1 MKATEI
7 LKRQNEDKFLKI
19 QYASC
24 FYFNLAEKYDNW
36 LCVMLLLTPFCIFMP
51 ESWNP
56 CFMKI
61 FPILLNAFSFI
72 LDKLKSIHV
81 KDAALL
87 RNYYDARVL
96 DINPNSFS
104 ESDEII

>member
-36 LCVMLLLTPFCIFMP
+36 LCVMLLLTPFCG
-51 ESWNP
+51 
-56 CFMKI
+56 
-61 FPILLNAFSFI
+61 
-72 LDKLKSIHV
+72 KLHFHPKYWRYKVNIDFAN
-81 KDAALL
+81 KQ
-87 RNYYDARVL
+87 
-96 DINPNSFS
+96 
-104 ESDEII
+104 